1 MNEIKNREDITSL
14 VNSFYEKIRQDDMLG
29 PIFYSHIHDNKWPEH
44 LSKLADFWETNLF
57 GIAKFKGN
65 PSQKHITVDK
75 NMNHSIT
82 QVHFGKW
89 LQLWFESIDELFEGE
104 IAFKAKNAAR
114 KMSTGQ
120 FMVMWNNRPNN
131 KKSV

>member
-1 MNEIKNREDITSL
+1 MNREDITSL

-29 PIFYSHIHDNKWPEH
+29 PIFNSHIPDNKWPEH

-82 QVHFGKW
+82 QVHFCKW